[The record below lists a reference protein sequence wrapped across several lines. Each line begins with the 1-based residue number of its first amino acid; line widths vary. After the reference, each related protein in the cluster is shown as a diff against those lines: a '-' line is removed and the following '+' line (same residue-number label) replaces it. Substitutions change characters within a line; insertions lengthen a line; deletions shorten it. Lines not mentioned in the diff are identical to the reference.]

1 MVLLAKVFG
10 VTTDELLMDDAE
22 EEASGPAP
30 AAAAPQNSWVDALP
44 GVIGRLLRRYGW
56 LSGVYIAVCGA
67 FFTLIGALARGISVS
82 MVSSFDSSVT
92 SMLGDFAGQTVFIN
106 GEIVNPAS
114 HLSLPNPVATL
125 GGAIIAVGVI
135 MMVGGTALAV
145 VLKKRSK

>member
-1 MVLLAKVFG
+1 LAWWEIGVRLLLAVVVGCIIG
-10 VTTDELLMDDAE
+10 VERE
-22 EEASGPAP
+22 KKNRPAGMRTHVLVCLG
-30 AAAAPQNSWVDALP
+30 AAL
-44 GVIGRLLRRYGW
+44 
-56 LSGVYIAVCGA
+56 IAVVESLNVEK
-67 FFTLIGALARGISVS
+67 TIALNLAHSASGISVS
-82 MVSSFDSSVT
+82 MVSSFDSSVS